1 MTLDPRNDK
10 RCKGQENHGRLGEG
24 VSNFIDCQPLMCSEC
39 IFIAQISNGDF
50 SEGSLGHSFVNL
62 YVKVGDK
69 DRVS

>member
-1 MTLDPRNDK
+1 M
-10 RCKGQENHGRLGEG
+10 
-24 VSNFIDCQPLMCSEC
+24 SNFIDCQPLMCSEC
-39 IFIAQISNGDF
+39 IFIAQISTWDF